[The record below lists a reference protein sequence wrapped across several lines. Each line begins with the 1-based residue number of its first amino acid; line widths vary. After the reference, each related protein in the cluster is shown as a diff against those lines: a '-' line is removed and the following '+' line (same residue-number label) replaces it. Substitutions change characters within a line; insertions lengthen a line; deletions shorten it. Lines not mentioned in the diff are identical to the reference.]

1 MSRAFD
7 SVIFD
12 LDGTLIDS
20 APGILQ
26 GFSEAFIHCGVT
38 PQVPWSTALIGPPL
52 LQIIAL
58 QCGSQDHVLLE
69 RIKAAFV
76 DRYDNEGFRLS
87 TPYGG
92 IQTMLETLCSKTV
105 GLYIATNKRI
115 YPTQRIVRHLNWG
128 SIFQGVYGID
138 SLVSPPVPQKKDVIR
153 HITTH
158 FDLSHARTLY
168 VGDRYEDYQA
178 ATSAGLD
185 FALATWGFG
194 DAESLV
200 PPNKPRLGCA
210 DALFKLVLHE

>member
-1 MSRAFD
+1 MSDTFD

-20 APGILQ
+20 GPGILQ
-26 GFSEAFIHCGVT
+26 GFSQAFVQCGVT
-38 PQVPWSTALIGPPL
+38 PLAPWSTSLIGPPL
-52 LQIIAL
+52 LQVIAR

-76 DRYDNEGFRLS
+76 ERYDNEGFRLS
-87 TPYGG
+87 TPYLG
-92 IQTMLETLCSKTV
+92 IQTMLDTLFNRNIR
-105 GLYIATNKRI
+105 LYIATNKRI
-115 YPTQRIVRHLNWG
+115 YPTQCIMKLLNWS
-128 SIFQGVYGID
+128 SIFEGVYGID

-210 DALFKLVLHE
+210 DALCKLVLL